1 MARFD
6 YPVVLTPAAEWEP
19 GDTGFVVTFPD
30 LPEAV
35 TQGEDRDD
43 ALRKAADCLEEALA
57 GRLRRGD
64 DIPVPSAGSP
74 VAAPGAVIA
83 AKAAL
88 HLALREAGLTKVAL
102 AARLGWDE
110 KEVRRLLDPRQPS
123 KIQRIDAALAALGRR
138 LVIDLS
144 DAA

>member
-6 YPVVLTPAAEWEP
+6 FPVVLTPAAEWAP

-30 LPEAV
+30 LPEAI
-35 TQGEDRDD
+35 TQGEDRAD

-57 GRLRRGD
+57 GRIRRGD
-64 DIPVPSAGSP
+64 DIPVPSAATP
-74 VAAPGAVIA
+74 IVAPGAVIA